1 MYKINANEKGSRT
14 IKVSDDHLRILEKY
28 DLLDH
33 LADSNGVVDEN
44 TLSKLRFTVTSLM
57 EGMMND
63 MQTLLSLQKNVI
75 QHNDMKALGLANLI
89 ALYQEHKPTAEEPAT
104 ESEPWPWQNTAS
116 ATGSPPPRRKWN

>member
-14 IKVSDDHLRILEKY
+14 IKVSDDHLRISEKY

-33 LADSNGVVDEN
+33 MADSNGVVDEN

-75 QHNDMKALGLANLI
+75 QHNDMKALGLKNLMHLYEEWKAGEPI
-89 ALYQEHKPTAEEPAT
+89 A
-104 ESEPWPWQNTAS
+104 SED
-116 ATGSPPPRRKWN
+116 

>member
-1 MYKINANEKGSRT
+1 MLTMYKINANEKGSRT
-14 IKVSDDHLRILEKY
+14 IKVSDEHLKILEKY

-75 QHNDMKALGLANLI
+75 QHNDMKALGLKNLMHLYEEWKAGESI
-89 ALYQEHKPTAEEPAT
+89 A
-104 ESEPWPWQNTAS
+104 SED
-116 ATGSPPPRRKWN
+116 